1 MKRLSLMLIMTVL
14 LSAVSCIGGKTGN
27 TGNTGNTEVKEGIK
41 FIEGETHEAVLAK
54 AQIEG
59 KPIVIDF
66 YTTWCAPC
74 KWLEKDV
81 FQLESVADYY
91 NENFINYKVNAEDFD
106 GVSLAQQ
113 YEVGAYPTL
122 IFLKQDGTLLRKHEG
137 TTTASNF
144 MKWGKSAVIKNKDV
158 Q

>member
-1 MKRLSLMLIMTVL
+1 MKQLSLMLAMTL
-14 LSAVSCIGGKTGN
+14 LLFTIGCTGGKTVN
-27 TGNTGNTEVKEGIK
+27 TKQKEGIK
-41 FIEGETHEAVLAK
+41 FVEGETYEAVLAK

-59 KPIVIDF
+59 KPVMIDF

-81 FQLESVADYY
+81 FQLDNVANYY

>member
-1 MKRLSLMLIMTVL
+1 MKQLSFIFAITIL
-14 LSAVSCIGGKTGN
+14 LFAIGCTPGGKTGK
-27 TGNTGNTEVKEGIK
+27 TEESIGIQ
-41 FIEGETHEAVLAK
+41 FVEGETYETILQK

-81 FQLESVADYY
+81 FQLENVADYY
-91 NENFINYKVNAEDFD
+91 NTNFISYKVNAEDFD
-106 GVSLAQQ
+106 GVALAQL

-122 IFLKQDGTLLRKHEG
+122 IFLKQDGTFLRKHEG
-137 TTTASNF
+137 TTSASNF
-144 MKWGKSAVIKNKDV
+144 MSWGKSAVLKN
-158 Q
+158 QEAL